1 MRQESCRGLPIF
13 IFYKTSYKYFFLFP
27 PPPGKTT
34 QHSLCPSVREKL
46 AGQILNSH
54 IKVASLCT
62 LPSGREM
69 EMESAV
75 RAISSSMLGA
85 VFLLKAPRE
94 GVLATLPCP
103 TGHCG
108 TIRVTFTRTAGTF
121 WSRDSIKLS
130 PEKAMVPTYG
140 QHYGANA
147 FQTQD

>member
-1 MRQESCRGLPIF
+1 MGPLLQRRPPEERGTSCRGLPIF
-13 IFYKTSYKYFFLFP
+13 IFYKTSYKYFFSFP
-27 PPPGKTT
+27 PPQGKTT

-75 RAISSSMLGA
+75 RAIRSSMLGA

-108 TIRVTFTRTAGTF
+108 TICVTFTRTA
-121 WSRDSIKLS
+121 RNLLEQRLYQIK
-130 PEKAMVPTYG
+130 P
-140 QHYGANA
+140 
-147 FQTQD
+147 